1 MNRKHEQS
9 TYHANVNVNLI
20 EKDVAQINGR
30 MTKNVDMSVKNV
42 MYVKKIIFEILLHVV
57 VKIENI

>member
-20 EKDVAQINGR
+20 EKDVAQVNGR

>member
-42 MYVKKIIFEILLHVV
+42 MYVKKIIFEILIHVV
-57 VKIENI
+57 IKIENI